1 MPKRIPVILK
11 RHHSV
16 MKLLSRK
23 NNAQIQIILENTPSL
38 RKALKLLLKSILDGR
53 LSVGEREIKKLKR
66 HRSFIRKHA
75 RAPIKAVNQ
84 KGGSIIR
91 SILQTILPILPA
103 LL

>member
-1 MPKRIPVILK
+1 MPKRIPVTLK

-23 NNAQIQIILENTPSL
+23 SNAQIQIMLENTPSL
-38 RKALKLLLKSILDGR
+38 RKALKLLFKSILDGR

-75 RAPIKAVNQ
+75 RTPIKVNQ